1 MLKYTDMQPAPGEAA
16 LSIGQTDRIPDEVIK
31 RLLSASNVAVLTGA
45 GVSAES
51 GVPTFRG
58 EDGLWKNYRAEELAT
73 PGAFQQ
79 DPDLVWE
86 WYHWRRG
93 IVSQASPNAAH
104 QALVRIEEM
113 APAFLLITQ
122 NVDGLHLEAGSKE
135 VLEIHG
141 NLRRARCSDCGDTVQ
156 LTDEEGLIDCGE
168 CGSDMRP
175 DVVWFGE
182 NLDPVIL
189 ERSFAAA
196 TNADF
201 FLVAGTSSVVQPA
214 ASLAWTAGQNNG
226 FVLEVNLDPTPLTG
240 QADATLLGKAG
251 DILSK
256 LVEDVWGSEQL

>member
-1 MLKYTDMQPAPGEAA
+1 MNTEKTEK
-16 LSIGQTDRIPDEVIK
+16 IPDEVIK
-31 RLLSASNVAVLTGA
+31 RLLNASSVAVLTGA

-93 IVSQASPNAAH
+93 IVSQSSPNAAH

-141 NLRRARCSDCGDTVQ
+141 NLRRARCSGCGDTVQ

-189 ERSFAAA
+189 DRSFAAA